1 MSDQRASLPPSHSRV
16 SLASMMHSTEANL
29 LGNVHGGEIM
39 KLVDTTAGAVAA
51 RHSGGPAVTAFMDEM
66 AFLHP
71 VHVGDIVRTLAQ
83 VNWVGTSSMEIG
95 VRVEAQPWGSASDEP
110 LHVASAYVVF
120 VAIDDDGRPR
130 PVPTLVPENAEEERR
145 LREAEIRRHHRLARK
160 AEIESG
166 RSAD

>member
-1 MSDQRASLPPSHSRV
+1 
-16 SLASMMHSTEANL
+16 MMHSTAANL

-160 AEIESG
+160 TEIESG
-166 RSAD
+166 RSAT

>member
-1 MSDQRASLPPSHSRV
+1 
-16 SLASMMHSTEANL
+16 MMHSTEANL

-160 AEIESG
+160 TEIESG
-166 RSAD
+166 RSAT